1 MMVVGVCELDL
12 HIPGCRSLK
21 EKRLVL
27 RSLKDRL
34 RNRFNVAVSE
44 SRWHDE
50 WQRAGICIV
59 TVSNDS
65 AVVHSILS
73 HARSLAERD
82 RCAQVTDVQVELR

>member
-1 MMVVGVCELDL
+1 MVVGVCELEL

-27 RSLKDRL
+27 RSLMQRA

-44 SRWHDE
+44 SAWHDQ
-50 WQRAGICIV
+50 WQRAGVCVV
-59 TVSNDS
+59 TLSNDA

-73 HARSLAERD
+73 RVQALAERD
-82 RCAQVTDVQVELR
+82 PRLQVTDVHTELR